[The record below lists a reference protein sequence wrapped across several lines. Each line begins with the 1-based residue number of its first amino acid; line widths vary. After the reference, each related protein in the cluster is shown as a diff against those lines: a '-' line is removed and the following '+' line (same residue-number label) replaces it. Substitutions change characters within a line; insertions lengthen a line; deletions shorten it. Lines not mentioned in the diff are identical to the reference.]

1 MQSSA
6 LTFLKH
12 AEECG
17 RRAEAATDRQ
27 LKALFTDLAIQ
38 WRELAST
45 IRQIEADRKE
55 IDSFFNRRA
64 G

>member
-1 MQSSA
+1 MRYSA
-6 LTFLKH
+6 ETFLEH

-27 LKALFTDLAIQ
+27 LKALFTVLANQ

-45 IRQIEADRKE
+45 VRQIEADRKE
-55 IDSFFNRRA
+55 IDSFFKRRA